1 MSVPRSFPPSAFP
14 SFHLHEFTH
23 SSLPTK
29 LDDLSTKEIALS
41 WLLLDN
47 LDTTTRRKLLRIWR
61 ARREKERGSSE
72 PGSSPIFELLDLDW
86 EVSEDMDLNA
96 LDSAQLAAL
105 PLHPNYKPSMDDN
118 AREIF
123 QRRRNQPETA
133 ETEPTIS
140 EEEPVPPPQPVESE
154 PAAVVSEL
162 PQIPS
167 IAADDAPSAPTQ
179 SREHSP
185 STGSASGSA
194 LPSTVPSSP
203 AATPP
208 EASNGH
214 EPSEANLALNR
225 WMSIEKPIAKTDRP
239 HAVDSFEWQPEPP
252 RSIPVPSFQTLTRRS
267 ISPFEESPSP
277 TPEPGPELQEE
288 WLTEQQTTSFF
299 DQLLLGT
306 DNNNTE
312 ASFSNQPNPSK
323 TQEEESADA
332 NSISKAEDRLDA
344 QPQDHGSKEISA
356 SSGGDSLLQRISG
369 ARPPSPAPSSATS
382 RSKKTQKSKAEI
394 PKGCVPR
401 EITRSWC
408 TFLVHSI
415 INRLPEDE
423 IRSIIARPDLPE
435 PVAIQIK
442 RNPPGKRFCLVF
454 VAFDTPQ
461 DRDLSAAGLE
471 GFSYG
476 FQGLKLIIKPVDKPA
491 AAYDWDWVSTS
502 EKFRQEYFERQRSR
516 EASIRDRSPKR
527 RRLSSPVSNRR
538 RSISPPRHAPLP
550 PPSSSYRGRSPS
562 PRRPLSP
569 PPVARGYSPAPP
581 PAPHRQLSPAPRD
594 RYRRSPPPA
603 LPPSS
608 SHLPPRGRSRS
619 PVRQRRRSSPPRF
632 LSPLDEP
639 VPAAL
644 VDKLYSMILNN
655 LPNDV
660 NRQDVTD
667 FFPCKT
673 VVGIAINHPEDRRYL
688 AVGAQRPIAHGSIFL
703 LFETGADRERF
714 ARLYCSK
721 KTFKG
726 SPVPLWYD
734 FKTKR
739 LDPWIWRELMEDFAL
754 RNGGPPPTTALP
766 PPPLPAHSRD
776 LSPPPRYRRDSPGR
790 PYDLPPPALD
800 RYARPRDPSYDDFR
814 SSRAP
819 PPPSD
824 HHYYPRS
831 REPSPRPYSRLV
843 SDYAPPPAP
852 SDTRYARPP
861 PDEDGRY
868 APAPARHRKQEPR
881 PVPPARKRA
890 TWSEEPIEPQ
900 LLPPPP
906 PVVPVPAPPSTQY
919 HPYPLP
925 PEPYYPPPL
934 STHAVAVEPMPFALP
949 PSSNTSFYTAPSP
962 IIANSPASSSAADP
976 YFNPQALQSSA
987 ARYGYSGV
995 TEIKRG

>member
-14 SFHLHEFTH
+14 AFHLHEFPH

-41 WLLLDN
+41 WLILDN
-47 LDTTTRRKLLRIWR
+47 LGTTTRRKLLRIWR

-72 PGSSPIFELLDLDW
+72 HCSSPVFELLDLDW
-86 EVSEDMDLNA
+86 QVSEDMDLDT
-96 LDSAQLAAL
+96 LESAQLAAL
-105 PLHPNYKPSMDDN
+105 PLHPDYKPSMDDR

-123 QRRRNQPETA
+123 QRRRNQSEI
-133 ETEPTIS
+133 EQSNSQDEPI
-140 EEEPVPPPQPVESE
+140 PPQSVDSA
-154 PAAVVSEL
+154 PAPAISAS

-167 IAADDAPSAPTQ
+167 SSIDNESSTPKQ

-194 LPSTVPSSP
+194 IPSTVPSSP
-203 AATPP
+203 APTPP
-208 EASNGH
+208 EPLPPH
-214 EPSEANLALNR
+214 ETSEANLALNR

-252 RSIPVPSFQTLTRRS
+252 RSIPAPSFQTLTRRS
-267 ISPFEESPSP
+267 VSPFEESPSP
-277 TPEPGPELQEE
+277 TRTPEPELQEE
-288 WLTEQQTTSFF
+288 WLTEQQTTAFF

-306 DNNNTE
+306 DNDRME
-312 ASFSNQPNPSK
+312 ASFSTHSDRDR
-323 TQEEESADA
+323 TQEEESGGADRVNA
-332 NSISKAEDRLDA
+332 SSQHE
-344 QPQDHGSKEISA
+344 GSKEVSA
-356 SSGGDSLLQRISG
+356 SSGGESLLQRISG
-369 ARPPSPAPSSATS
+369 ARPPSPVPSSSATAS
-382 RSKKTQKSKAEI
+382 RSQKTQKSKVEI
-394 PKGCVPR
+394 PKGFVPR

-423 IRSIIARPDLPE
+423 IWSIIARPDLPE

-454 VAFDTPQ
+454 VAFHTPK

-471 GFSYG
+471 GFNYG
-476 FQGLKLIIKPVDKPA
+476 FQDLKLIIKPVDKPA
-491 AAYDWDWVSTS
+491 AAYDWDWISTS
-502 EKFRQEYFERQRSR
+502 EKFRQEYFDRQRSR
-516 EASIRDRSPKR
+516 EPSSRDRSPKR
-527 RRLSSPVSNRR
+527 RRLSSPVNNRR

-569 PPVARGYSPAPP
+569 PPVARRYSPAPP
-581 PAPHRQLSPAPRD
+581 TLASHRQLSPDPRD
-594 RYRRSPPPA
+594 RYRHSPPPP

-608 SHLPPRGRSRS
+608 SYLPPRGRSRS
-619 PVRQRRRSSPPRF
+619 PIRQRRRSSPPRL
-632 LSPLDEP
+632 LSPLDQP
-639 VPAAL
+639 VPITL

-655 LPNDV
+655 LPNNV
-660 NRQDVTD
+660 TRQDVTD
-667 FFPCKT
+667 FFPCKS

-703 LFETGADRERF
+703 LFENGADRERF

-721 KTFKG
+721 KTFRG

-734 FKTKR
+734 FKTRR

-754 RNGGPPPTTALP
+754 SNGGPSPTMAL
-766 PPPLPAHSRD
+766 PPPLPAYSRD
-776 LSPPPRYRRDSPGR
+776 RSPPPPPPRSRMDSAGR
-790 PYDLPPPALD
+790 PYDLPP
-800 RYARPRDPSYDDFR
+800 YDDSR

-824 HHYYPRS
+824 PHYYPRS
-831 REPSPRPYSRLV
+831 REPSPRPYSRYD
-843 SDYAPPPAP
+843 SDHPPLPPVAA
-852 SDTRYARPP
+852 SETRYARPP
-861 PDEDGRY
+861 PNEDGRY
-868 APAPARHRKQEPR
+868 APVAARHRKQELR
-881 PVPPARKRA
+881 PAPPAARKRA

-906 PVVPVPAPPSTQY
+906 PPAVAPIPVPSSTQY
-919 HPYPLP
+919 HSYPP
-925 PEPYYPPPL
+925 VSDPYYPPPV
-934 STHAVAVEPMPFALP
+934 STHPEPMPFGLP
-949 PSSNTSFYTAPSP
+949 PSSNNSFYTAPPP
-962 IIANSPASSSAADP
+962 IIANPPSLPSTAEP
-976 YFNPQALQSSA
+976 YFNPQALQASK
-987 ARYGYSGV
+987 ARYGYV
-995 TEIKRG
+995 TQEVEIKRG